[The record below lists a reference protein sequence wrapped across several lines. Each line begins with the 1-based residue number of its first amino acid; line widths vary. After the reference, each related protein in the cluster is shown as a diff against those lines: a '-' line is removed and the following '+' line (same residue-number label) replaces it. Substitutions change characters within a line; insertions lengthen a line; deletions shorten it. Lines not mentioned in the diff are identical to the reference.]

1 MPTRFSL
8 SELAIK
14 VAIEYCLAIGE
25 IRFLFGEILGFFTE
39 KGLEP
44 YFVDNLCSPIMAGQF
59 KHEYIPEDLI
69 LKLVKKME
77 VRQKYNII
85 EQIILHIN
93 IDLYK
98 GTPDHPLS

>member
-1 MPTRFSL
+1 
-8 SELAIK
+8 
-14 VAIEYCLAIGE
+14 
-25 IRFLFGEILGFFTE
+25 
-39 KGLEP
+39 
-44 YFVDNLCSPIMAGQF
+44 MAGQF
-59 KHEYIPEDLI
+59 KQEYIPEDLI

-77 VRQKYNII
+77 VKQKYNII